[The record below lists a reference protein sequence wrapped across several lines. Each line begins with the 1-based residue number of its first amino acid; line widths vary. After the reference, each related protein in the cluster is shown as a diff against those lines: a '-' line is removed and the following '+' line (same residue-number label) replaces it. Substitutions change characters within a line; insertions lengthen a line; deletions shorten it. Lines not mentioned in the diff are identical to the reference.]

1 MPKKSSKK
9 ATPLPDD
16 ASWMQRGDENGLWYG
31 RFTEYLKLGYK
42 RSVRAV
48 YSAERGLE
56 HSQSVPQSWSDA
68 YKNFAW
74 QARAKAYDDWR
85 RREVFERGNASD
97 VKRIEKLDVTI
108 ERLYA
113 RVEKML
119 ENAPEDEKFNGFLLD
134 RFFAAMDLMAKQTG
148 ATENA
153 RQARKDGVIAETE
166 TTTKTI
172 FYTPELD
179 ALPEQLL
186 DEPQEGQS
194 DVQQNP

>member
-1 MPKKSSKK
+1 MPKTTKK
-9 ATPLPDD
+9 VSQLPDD
-16 ASWMQRGDENGLWYG
+16 AAWMQLPEENGLWYG

-48 YSAERGLE
+48 YCAERGLE

-85 RREVFERGNASD
+85 RREVFERGNAAD
-97 VKRIEKLDVTI
+97 TERVKKLDATIEKLYV
-108 ERLYA
+108 

-134 RFFAAMDLMAKQTG
+134 RLFAAMELIAKHTG
-148 ATENA
+148 GLTE
-153 RQARKDGVIAETE
+153 RREVTGKDGGPVEVEGTV
-166 TTTKTI
+166 KTI
-172 FYTPELD
+172 FYLPELD

-186 DEPQEGQS
+186 DDPKEGQS
-194 DVQQNP
+194 DAEQNP